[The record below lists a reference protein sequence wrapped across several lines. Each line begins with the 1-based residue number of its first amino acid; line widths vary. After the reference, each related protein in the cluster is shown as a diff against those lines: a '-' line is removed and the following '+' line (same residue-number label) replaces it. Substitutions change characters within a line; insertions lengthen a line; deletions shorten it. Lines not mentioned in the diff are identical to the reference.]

1 MKPPSNA
8 RNKRTILGNSDSLLT
23 LYEGKRDAFLVKVDD
38 YKSKIE
44 TIDNEIAEL
53 ETQLTARNSVPIQNM
68 MNLSLIL
75 PWQIQTTDTTD
86 LVRQKLTKTS
96 STKTIQ

>member
-1 MKPPSNA
+1 M
-8 RNKRTILGNSDSLLT
+8 T

-53 ETQLTARNSVPIQNM
+53 ETQLTARNSVVVISPTPNSEHDESVP
-68 MNLSLIL
+68 NSTLANTDNRYNRSG
-75 PWQIQTTDTTD
+75 QTEADEDEQYENNSVDIDSETD
-86 LVRQKLTKTS
+86 
-96 STKTIQ
+96 IIE